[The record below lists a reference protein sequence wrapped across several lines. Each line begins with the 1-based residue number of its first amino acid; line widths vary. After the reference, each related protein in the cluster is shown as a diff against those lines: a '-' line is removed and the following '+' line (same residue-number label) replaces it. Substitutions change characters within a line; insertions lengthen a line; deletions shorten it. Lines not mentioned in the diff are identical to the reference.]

1 MVKAKGR
8 RSSFCVQ
15 CLGQFVVRR
24 AKDAMEG
31 FDGEEG
37 FAHGDGAAQFLRPAA
52 DEEGVLCFVA
62 ERGGFFFV
70 EDG

>member
-1 MVKAKGR
+1 
-8 RSSFCVQ
+8 
-15 CLGQFVVRR
+15 
-24 AKDAMEG
+24 MEG
-31 FDGEEG
+31 FEGEEG